1 MNSIAPPIDLRAL
14 QVFVTVCETA
24 SMTEAARVLG
34 ISQSAIS
41 QCIKV
46 LEREHGDVL
55 FDRQMRPLRPN
66 AAGRVLLDRARPLLA
81 HARDVALSVRAATKT
96 SLSLLRIGCVDSF
109 AATIGPALVEQLVG
123 TAENLRMWSGLTPM
137 VSEQLVNRELDL
149 AICTESTVDPER
161 VTQQLLFSERFVA
174 VVPLSHAGAPFVE
187 VARSIP
193 LIRYSRRQMTAQ
205 QAERFIRHIGIDAPP
220 MYEFDATDPLLSLVA
235 SGRGCALTTPLCLL
249 QARHHLPNV
258 ALAPL
263 PESPLAK
270 RHFFLLR
277 RNGEWDDIAKLL
289 ADCAIR
295 TLRNEVEPTLRKA
308 MPALPLELFN

>member
-1 MNSIAPPIDLRAL
+1 
-14 QVFVTVCETA
+14 
-24 SMTEAARVLG
+24 
-34 ISQSAIS
+34 SAIS

-161 VTQQLLFSERFVA
+161 VTQQLLFSERFIA

-220 MYEFDATDPLLSLVA
+220 MYEFDATDSV
-235 SGRGCALTTPLCLL
+235 CAPIQWGL
-249 QARHHLPNV
+249 NV
-258 ALAPL
+258 RTVKSRAAVCQ
-263 PESPLAK
+263 SV
-270 RHFFLLR
+270 
-277 RNGEWDDIAKLL
+277 IATK
-289 ADCAIR
+289 
-295 TLRNEVEPTLRKA
+295 EVL
-308 MPALPLELFN
+308 